1 MSRCY
6 SELPQEISFFTKSDT
21 FYLCDNDKNSVLFQ
35 SGKKPAFFGW
45 RLVTADE

>member
-21 FYLCDNDKNSVLFQ
+21 SYLCDNDKNSVLSQFDKGV
-35 SGKKPAFFGW
+35 S
-45 RLVTADE
+45 L